1 MANSQLYEKAAT
13 CYYQAR
19 LVADAVRC
27 YRLAG
32 AHRRAAD
39 LNASLGEY
47 REAAADYELCGMPE
61 LAAWLLVH
69 RVADPEAAREV
80 IARGPAPAGGDS
92 GSGAS
97 SVISL
102 RRRLVLVRCALAEG
116 ELPLVVLPVVDDVCA
131 RLSDPTAAY
140 DRFIEEWAV
149 AVAGHVGRY
158 DQVSLIFAASVR
170 GRRHGAVQRWNQW
183 AGQVLGAEM
192 TIPAVPE
199 PARMDR

>member
-1 MANSQLYEKAAT
+1 
-13 CYYQAR
+13 
-19 LVADAVRC
+19 VADAVRC

-39 LNASLGEY
+39 LNKSLGEY
-47 REAAADYELCGMPE
+47 REAAADYEESGMPE

-69 RVADPEAAREV
+69 EVADPEAARAV
-80 IARGPAPAGGDS
+80 IDRLGALPVGDGS
-92 GSGAS
+92 GSGAT

-116 ELPLVVLPVVDDVCA
+116 EVPLVVLPVIDEACA
-131 RLSDPTAAY
+131 WLSNPTATY

-170 GRRHGAVQRWNQW
+170 GRRSGAVKRWNEW

-199 PARMDR
+199 PARMER